1 MNAQDVL
8 DFWFAEPNRPFWFA
22 KNDDFDQQ
30 IRSRFFPLWQ
40 QAAAGE
46 LADWRDT
53 LRGRLAEII
62 VLDQFSRNLFR
73 NSPAAFAQDLAA
85 VCLAQEAV
93 RLPGFAAM
101 KEEERHFIL
110 MPLMHSESRT
120 IHTQAAALFERYTS
134 ESASDFEL
142 RHKAV
147 IDRFAV
153 IRTAMPFWVGK
164 ARLRNKI
171 SSAGRV
177 RRFKHNRLPAGSGI
191 SRRMAD
197 TF

>member
-110 MPLMHSESRT
+110 MPLPHSSNATLPNQRRISNCGT
-120 IHTQAAALFERYTS
+120 KPSST
-134 ESASDFEL
+134 AS
-142 RHKAV
+142 
-147 IDRFAV
+147 AV
-153 IRTAMPFWVGK
+153 IRTAMPFWAGK

-177 RRFKHNRLPAGSGI
+177 RRFKHIRLPAGSVI

>member
-1 MNAQDVL
+1 MTAQDVL

-73 NSPAAFAQDLAA
+73 DSPAAFAQDLAA
-85 VCLAQEAV
+85 VCLAQEAL

-110 MPLMHSESRT
+110 MPLMHSESRA
-120 IHTQAAALFERYTS
+120 IHTKLPYSSNATLPNQRRISNCGIKPSST
-134 ESASDFEL
+134 AS
-142 RHKAV
+142 
-147 IDRFAV
+147 AV

-164 ARLRNKI
+164 ARLRNKTF
-171 SSAGRV
+171 SAGRV
-177 RRFKHNRLPAGSGI
+177 RRFKHIRLPAGSGI

>member
-1 MNAQDVL
+1 MPKTYWIFGL
-8 DFWFAEPNRPFWFA
+8 PNQTARFGLP
-22 KNDDFDQQ
+22 KNDDFDQY

-62 VLDQFSRNLFR
+62 ILDQFSRNLFR
-73 NSPAAFAQDLAA
+73 GSPAAFAQDLAT
-85 VCLAQEAV
+85 VCLAQEAL

-110 MPLMHSESRT
+110 S
-120 IHTQAAALFERYTS
+120 AADAQRKPRPSTPKPPRCSNATLPNQRRISNCGTKPS
-134 ESASDFEL
+134 STAS
-142 RHKAV
+142 
-147 IDRFAV
+147 AV
-153 IRTAMPFWVGK
+153 IRTAMPFWAGK
-164 ARLRNKI
+164 ARLRNKTF
-171 SSAGRV
+171 SAGRV

>member
-8 DFWFAEPNRPFWFA
+8 DFWFGEPNRPFWFA
-22 KNDDFDQQ
+22 KNDGFDQQ

-73 NSPAAFAQDLAA
+73 DSPAAFAQDLAA

-110 MPLMHSESRT
+110 MPLMHSESRA

-134 ESASDFEL
+134 KSASDFEL
-142 RHKAV
+142 LHK
-147 IDRFAV
+147 AV

-191 SRRMAD
+191 SRRMSD

>member
-8 DFWFAEPNRPFWFA
+8 DFWFAESNRPFRFA

-30 IRSRFFPLWQ
+30 IRSRFLPLWQ

-53 LRGRLAEII
+53 LSGRLAEII

-110 MPLMHSESRT
+110 MPLMHSESRA

-134 ESASDFEL
+134 EAASDFEL
-142 RHKAV
+142 RHKAAS
-147 IDRFAV
+147 AV
-153 IRTAMPFWVGK
+153 IHTAMPFWAGK
-164 ARLRNKI
+164 ARLRNKTF
-171 SSAGRV
+171 SAGRV
-177 RRFKHNRLPAGSGI
+177 RRFKHNHLTAESGI

>member
-62 VLDQFSRNLFR
+62 VFDQFSRNLFR
-73 NSPAAFAQDLAA
+73 DSPAAFAQDLAA
-85 VCLAQEAV
+85 VCLAQEAL

-101 KEEERHFIL
+101 QEEERHFIL
-110 MPLMHSESRT
+110 MPLMHSESRA

-147 IDRFAV
+147 IDRFGRYPHRNAV
-153 IRTAMPFWVGK
+153 LGRESTAEEQDFLSRPG
-164 ARLRNKI
+164 
-171 SSAGRV
+171 SS
-177 RRFKHNRLPAGSGI
+177 F
-191 SRRMAD
+191 
-197 TF
+197 

>member
-1 MNAQDVL
+1 MPKTYWIFGL
-8 DFWFAEPNRPFWFA
+8 PNQTARFGLPKTTISTNKSAAVF
-22 KNDDFDQQ
+22 
-30 IRSRFFPLWQ
+30 SRCGSRRRQENWPTGATPR
-40 QAAAGE
+40 AA
-46 LADWRDT
+46 
-53 LRGRLAEII
+53 RLAEII

-73 NSPAAFAQDLAA
+73 NSPAAFTQDLAA

-147 IDRFAV
+147 IDRFGRYPHRNAV
-153 IRTAMPFWVGK
+153 LGRESTAEEQDFLSRPG
-164 ARLRNKI
+164 
-171 SSAGRV
+171 SS
-177 RRFKHNRLPAGSGI
+177 F
-191 SRRMAD
+191 
-197 TF
+197 

>member
-22 KNDDFDQQ
+22 KNDDFDQH

-73 NSPAAFAQDLAA
+73 DSPAAFAQDLAA
-85 VCLAQEAV
+85 VCLSQEAV
-93 RLPGFAAM
+93 RLPGFATM

-110 MPLMHSESRT
+110 MPLMHSESRA
-120 IHTQAAALFERYTS
+120 IHTQAAAAVRTLHFRIS
-134 ESASDFEL
+134 VGLRIAAQSRHRPLRPLSAPQC
-142 RHKAV
+142 
-147 IDRFAV
+147 RF
-153 IRTAMPFWVGK
+153 
-164 ARLRNKI
+164 
-171 SSAGRV
+171 
-177 RRFKHNRLPAGSGI
+177 GSGKHG
-191 SRRMAD
+191 
-197 TF
+197 